1 MTTKITFYPIFAGM
15 KLTLMTNKAPK
26 PKWHMFSSISKRLK
40 EDARRMAYG
49 LQPLQPR
56 DDEN

>member
-40 EDARRMAYG
+40 EDARRLAYG
-49 LQPLQPR
+49 QPALQPSE
-56 DDEN
+56 DEN